1 MHPAHPATVTAAR
14 AFPRKRIVQGF
25 TSRSCPKRTAYPGRV
40 NSPVINA
47 AAAGTWELGDLTVN
61 RMGFGAMRLPGR
73 LPSGES
79 VPADRSRSIEVL
91 RRAAGLGVNHIDTAA
106 FYFSPL
112 RSANELIAAA
122 LAPYPDDLVIVTKV
136 GPGRDPWGE
145 WYSARPDQLRGQVEE
160 NLRQLGRDY
169 LDVVNLRR
177 MRQESIAE
185 HFGALAEL
193 RDAGLIRHLGVSDV
207 TVTHLEE
214 ALAIAPVVCVQNR
227 YALDQREHEPV
238 LLACVERSIA
248 FVPYFSLIGA
258 GDARQAGAGA
268 VRTDPPQLAEVARRL
283 GATPAQVRLAWTLH
297 HAPNVLAI
305 PGTGDPAH
313 LAENVAAAALRLTPE
328 DLSLLDADGRDLR

>member
-1 MHPAHPATVTAAR
+1 
-14 AFPRKRIVQGF
+14 
-25 TSRSCPKRTAYPGRV
+25 
-40 NSPVINA
+40 
-47 AAAGTWELGDLTVN
+47 
-61 RMGFGAMRLPGR
+61 MGFGAMRLPGR

-91 RRAAGLGVNHIDTAA
+91 RRAVGLGINHIDTAA

-258 GDARQAGAGA
+258 GDARQAGVGQ
-268 VRTDPPQLAEVARRL
+268 TDPPELSEVARRL

-313 LAENVAAAALRLTPE
+313 LAENVAAAALRLPLD
-328 DLSLLDADGRDLR
+328 DLSLLDADG